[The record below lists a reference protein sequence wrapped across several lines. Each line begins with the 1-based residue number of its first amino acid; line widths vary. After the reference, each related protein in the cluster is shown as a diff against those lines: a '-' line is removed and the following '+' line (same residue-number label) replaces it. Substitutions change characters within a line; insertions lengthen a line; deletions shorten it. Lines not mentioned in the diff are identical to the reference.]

1 MAEPRLIGNALYPE
15 ELEAAAQ
22 QVSGRLAEL
31 GVGADDAARIGWEI
45 AEYLRTVW
53 GGRPTYIRTPH
64 DKPDAR
70 QLGLL
75 EGDSGS
81 LPESEI
87 LVDLAEQVEERLASI
102 GWERGEARTLSL
114 AVARQMNVHWGG
126 GLLYICKG
134 RLYEISLL
142 HHDIWRRFNGSNH
155 DWLAQEYNLS
165 VQCVYRIVKRV
176 GAAERA
182 KRQSSLFPA
191 STATQ
196 N

>member
-22 QVSGRLAEL
+22 QASGRLAEL

-87 LVDLAEQVEERLASI
+87 LVDLAEQVEEQI
-102 GWERGEARTLSL
+102 G
-114 AVARQMNVHWGG
+114 
-126 GLLYICKG
+126 
-134 RLYEISLL
+134 
-142 HHDIWRRFNGSNH
+142 
-155 DWLAQEYNLS
+155 
-165 VQCVYRIVKRV
+165 
-176 GAAERA
+176 RA
-182 KRQSSLFPA
+182 HV
-191 STATQ
+191 
-196 N
+196 